1 MGGLAMKEK
10 RKSGQIILNL
20 VFILLAVCYIYPFLM
35 VISVSLTEETA
46 LYQNGY
52 QLIPEKISTLA
63 YELVFRN
70 PEQMI
75 RAYIVT
81 IVFTLAATLLSALVT
96 SLLAYP
102 LSRQNFIWKK
112 PLSFLVFFTMLFS
125 GGLVPTYLLI
135 TKVLHL
141 NDKIWVYILPGLV
154 SAYNVMIVRTN
165 YRSLPEEM
173 IEAAKLDGASE
184 LRICFQIVIPL
195 CKAGIASVAFL
206 FLVAKWNDWMTSM
219 LYIRNPDLYSL
230 QYLLQRLL
238 RETDFLRNSLNG
250 LDAGSTP
257 PLETLRF
264 SMALVAAGPVL
275 VIFPFFQKYFTKGM
289 TLGGVKG

>member
-1 MGGLAMKEK
+1 MKEK

-141 NDKIWVYILPGLV
+141 NDTIWVYILPGLV

-264 SMALVAAGPVL
+264 AMALVAAGPVL

>member
-1 MGGLAMKEK
+1 
-10 RKSGQIILNL
+10 
-20 VFILLAVCYIYPFLM
+20 
-35 VISVSLTEETA
+35 
-46 LYQNGY
+46 
-52 QLIPEKISTLA
+52 
-63 YELVFRN
+63 
-70 PEQMI
+70 MI

-141 NDKIWVYILPGLV
+141 NDTIWVYILPGLV

-264 SMALVAAGPVL
+264 AMALVAAGPVL

>member
-1 MGGLAMKEK
+1 MR
-10 RKSGQIILNL
+10 RKQRNGQIILNII
-20 VFILLAVCYIYPFLM
+20 FILLVICYVYPFLM
-35 VISVSLTEETA
+35 VISVSLTDETT

-70 PEQMI
+70 PDQMI
-75 RAYIVT
+75 RAYAVT
-81 IVFTLAATLLSALVT
+81 IFFTLTATLLSTLVT
-96 SLLAYP
+96 ALLAYP

-125 GGLVPTYLLI
+125 GGLVPTYLLL
-135 TKVLHL
+135 TNVLHL
-141 NDKIWVYILPGLV
+141 NDTIWVYILPCLV

-195 CKAGIASVAFL
+195 CKAGLASVAFL

-230 QYLLQRLL
+230 QYLLQRLI
-238 RETDFLRNSLNG
+238 RESDFLKSTVG
-250 LDAGSTP
+250 GMDAGTLP
-257 PLETLRF
+257 PIETLRF
-264 SMALVAAGPVL
+264 AMALVAAGPVL
-275 VIFPFFQKYFTKGM
+275 VIFPLFQKYFTKGM

>member
-1 MGGLAMKEK
+1 MKK
-10 RKSGQIILNL
+10 KQRKGQIILNI
-20 VFILLAVCYIYPFLM
+20 VFILLAICYIYPFLM
-35 VISVSLTEETA
+35 VVSVSLTEETA

-63 YELVFRN
+63 YEMVFRN

-75 RAYIVT
+75 RAYAVT

-96 SLLAYP
+96 ALLAYP
-102 LSRQNFIWKK
+102 LSRPNFLWKK

-125 GGLVPTYLLI
+125 GGLVPTYLLL
-135 TKVLHL
+135 TKYLHL
-141 NDKIWVYILPGLV
+141 NDTIWVYILPGLV

-165 YRSLPEEM
+165 YRSLPNEM

-195 CKAGIASVAFL
+195 CRAGIASVAFL

-219 LYIRNPDLYSL
+219 LYIRNPNLYSL

-250 LDAGSTP
+250 LDAGTTP
-257 PLETLRF
+257 PLETMRF
-264 SMALVAAGPVL
+264 AMALVAAGPVL

>member
-1 MGGLAMKEK
+1 MKEK

-264 SMALVAAGPVL
+264 AIALVAAGPVL

>member
-1 MGGLAMKEK
+1 MKK
-10 RKSGQIILNL
+10 KQRKGQIILNI
-20 VFILLAVCYIYPFLM
+20 VFILLAICYIYPFLM
-35 VISVSLTEETA
+35 VVSVSLTEETA

-63 YELVFRN
+63 YEMVFRN
-70 PEQMI
+70 PEQML
-75 RAYIVT
+75 RAYAVT
-81 IVFTLAATLLSALVT
+81 IVFTLSATLLSALVT
-96 SLLAYP
+96 ALLAYP
-102 LSRQNFIWKK
+102 LSRPNFLWKK

-125 GGLVPTYLLI
+125 GGLVPTYLLL
-135 TKVLHL
+135 TKYLHL
-141 NDKIWVYILPGLV
+141 NDSIWVYILPGLV

-165 YRSLPEEM
+165 YRSLPNEM

-195 CKAGIASVAFL
+195 CRAGIASVAFL

-219 LYIRNPDLYSL
+219 LYIRNPNLYSL

-250 LDAGSTP
+250 LDAGATP
-257 PLETLRF
+257 PLETMRF
-264 SMALVAAGPVL
+264 AMALVAAGPVL

>member
-1 MGGLAMKEK
+1 MKEK

-264 SMALVAAGPVL
+264 AMALVAAGPVL

>member
-1 MGGLAMKEK
+1 M
-10 RKSGQIILNL
+10 RKKQRKGQIILNI
-20 VFILLAVCYIYPFLM
+20 VFILLAISYIYPFLM

-63 YELVFRN
+63 YEMVFRN
-70 PEQMI
+70 PEQML
-75 RAYIVT
+75 RAYAVT
-81 IVFTLAATLLSALVT
+81 IVFTLAATFLSALVT

-102 LSRQNFIWKK
+102 LSRPNFLWKK
-112 PLSFLVFFTMLFS
+112 PLSFFVFFTMLFS
-125 GGLVPTYLLI
+125 GGLVPTYLLL

-165 YRSLPEEM
+165 YRSLPDEM

-219 LYIRNPDLYSL
+219 LYIRNPNLYSL

-250 LDAGSTP
+250 LDAGTTP
-257 PLETLRF
+257 PLETMRF
-264 SMALVAAGPVL
+264 AMALVAAGPVL

>member
-1 MGGLAMKEK
+1 MRKK
-10 RKSGQIILNL
+10 QKSGQIVLNI
-20 VFILLAVCYIYPFLM
+20 VFILLAICYIYPFLM
-35 VISVSLTEETA
+35 VISVSLTQETA

-52 QLIPEKISTLA
+52 QLIPETISTLA
-63 YELVFRN
+63 YEMVFRN
-70 PEQMI
+70 PDQMI

-81 IVFTLAATLLSALVT
+81 IVFTLTATILSALVT

-125 GGLVPTYLLI
+125 GGLVPTYLLL

-141 NDKIWVYILPGLV
+141 NDTIWVYILPGLV

-238 RETDFLRNSLNG
+238 RETDFLRNSVTG
-250 LDAGSTP
+250 LDAGTTP

-264 SMALVAAGPVL
+264 AMALVAAGPVL

>member
-1 MGGLAMKEK
+1 MRKK
-10 RKSGQIILNL
+10 QKSGQIILNI
-20 VFILLAVCYIYPFLM
+20 VFILLAICYIYPFLM
-35 VISVSLTEETA
+35 VISVSLTQETA

-52 QLIPEKISTLA
+52 QLIPETVSTLA
-63 YELVFRN
+63 YEMVFRN
-70 PEQMI
+70 PNQMI

-81 IVFTLAATLLSALVT
+81 IVFTLTATILSALVT

-125 GGLVPTYLLI
+125 GGLVPTYLLL

-141 NDKIWVYILPGLV
+141 NDTIWVYILPGLV

-238 RETDFLRNSLNG
+238 RETDFLRSSLSG
-250 LDAGSTP
+250 LDAGTTP

-264 SMALVAAGPVL
+264 AMALVAAGPVL

>member
-1 MGGLAMKEK
+1 MKGK
-10 RKSGQIILNL
+10 RKSGQIILNI
-20 VFILLAVCYIYPFLM
+20 VFILLIICYIYPFLM

-52 QLIPEKISTLA
+52 QLIPEEVSTLA

-70 PEQMI
+70 PGQMI
-75 RAYIVT
+75 QAYLVT
-81 IVFTLAATLLSALVT
+81 IIFTLTATLLSALVT

-141 NDKIWVYILPGLV
+141 NDTIWVYILPGLV

-250 LDAGSTP
+250 LDAGTTP

-264 SMALVAAGPVL
+264 AMALVAAGPVL

>member
-1 MGGLAMKEK
+1 MKEK

-63 YELVFRN
+63 YEMVFRN

-141 NDKIWVYILPGLV
+141 NDTIWVYILPGLV

-264 SMALVAAGPVL
+264 AMALVAAGPVL

>member
-1 MGGLAMKEK
+1 MKEK

-219 LYIRNPDLYSL
+219 LYIRNPNLYSL

-264 SMALVAAGPVL
+264 AMALVAAGPVL